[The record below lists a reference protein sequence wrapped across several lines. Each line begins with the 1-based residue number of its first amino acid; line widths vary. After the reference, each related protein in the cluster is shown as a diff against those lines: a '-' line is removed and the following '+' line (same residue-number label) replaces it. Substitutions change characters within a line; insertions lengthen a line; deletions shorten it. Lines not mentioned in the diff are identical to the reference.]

1 MEALAVAKELYNQ
14 YYTKFHSKM
23 DEIKMQKLMYF
34 TQREALMSNRLPLF
48 NEAFQGWTYGPV
60 LMSVRN
66 EYEKDTPF
74 SDVSENVSPH
84 VKELVTSVLERYGIM
99 SSWKLSEMSHG
110 ELSWK
115 RSRRGLNTNENGNK
129 ELELSAMRVDAA
141 RELSLRNVEQ
151 K

>member
-23 DEIKMQKLMYF
+23 DEMKMHKLMYF
-34 TQREALMSNRLPLF
+34 TQREALMYDRLPLF
-48 NEAFQGWTYGPV
+48 NEAFQGWKYGPV

-66 EYEKDTPF
+66 EYKKDTPF

-84 VKELVTSVLERYGIM
+84 VKELVTSVLERYGTM